1 MTATT
6 TPRTLEEIRAKA
18 VWDPDPCGKEDC
30 GAYQGH
36 DCKNAGGGTHLRRFV
51 AARLHESISDAD
63 IGLVF
68 FTACVLDDST
78 IIPAGDPS

>member
-1 MTATT
+1 MNTT
-6 TPRTLEEIRAKA
+6 TRPRTIEEIRAIA
-18 VWDPDPCGKEDC
+18 VNDPDPCGKEDC
-30 GAYQGH
+30 GAWPGGA
-36 DCKNAGGGTHLRRFV
+36 CKNAGGGTHLRRFV